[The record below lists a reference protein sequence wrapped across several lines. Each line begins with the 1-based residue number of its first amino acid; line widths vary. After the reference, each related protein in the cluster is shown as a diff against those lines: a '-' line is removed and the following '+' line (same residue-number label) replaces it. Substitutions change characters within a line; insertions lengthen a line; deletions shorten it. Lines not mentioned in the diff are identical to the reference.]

1 METIEF
7 SYRFNDAGDNKEV
20 FIRKENDVIT
30 VSECCDMFID
40 FMESAGF
47 TRESVKRCLRECVEW
62 WALAQSVSAV
72 VL

>member
-7 SYRFNDAGDNKEV
+7 SYRFNDTGDNKEV
-20 FIRKENDVIT
+20 FVRKENDGIT

-47 TRESVKRCLRECVEW
+47 MRESVERYLRECVE
-62 WALAQSVSAV
+62 
-72 VL
+72 